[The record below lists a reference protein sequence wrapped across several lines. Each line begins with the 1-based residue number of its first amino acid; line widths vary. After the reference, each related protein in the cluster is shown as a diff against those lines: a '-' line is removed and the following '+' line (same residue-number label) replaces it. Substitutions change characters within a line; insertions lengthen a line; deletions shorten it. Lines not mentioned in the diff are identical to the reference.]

1 MNAQTRAI
9 LSWIIVG
16 LLAGFL
22 ASFFAGQERSLWFYL
37 GAGLVGSIVGGGL
50 AQVLRLKLNS
60 GNPFLDRVVFSAV
73 GAVVVLV
80 IAPGIF

>member
-1 MNAQTRAI
+1 MNRQVQFI
-9 LSWIIVG
+9 LSWIIIG

-22 ASFFAGQERSLWFYL
+22 ASFFAAQERSLWFYL
-37 GAGLVGSIVGGGL
+37 GAGLVGAIVGGGL
-50 AQVLRLKLNS
+50 AQVLKLKLNS

-73 GAVVVLV
+73 GAIVALV